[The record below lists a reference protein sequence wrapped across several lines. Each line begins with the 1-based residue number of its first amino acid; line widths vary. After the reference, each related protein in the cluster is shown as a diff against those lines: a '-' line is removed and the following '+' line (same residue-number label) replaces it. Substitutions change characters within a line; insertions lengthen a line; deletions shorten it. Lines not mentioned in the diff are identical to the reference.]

1 MREGIAL
8 QLFCVSLNTELAL
21 LTHKPRAASVH
32 AVGQVVCAGMCVSVC
47 VCRYMYVCVC
57 RNVCPCAC
65 ICVQVCVYLC
75 VHACVFVCAHMCVQ
89 VHVCV
94 MCPCHGLS
102 HLTTMVSPH
111 ALVLTPGAYT
121 HISSPSWRLAH
132 PANCHLLIY
141 YSNIPPPPH
150 HFTATSSTI
159 TPSLSFFHPPFL
171 PLPSPYPTPH
181 TPPPILS
188 PVLDVAA
195 FERLLGPCMDIMK
208 RNFEHYEEQLMQ
220 LFGTTMDITDYR

>member
-8 QLFCVSLNTELAL
+8 RLFCVSLNTELAL

-132 PANCHLLIY
+132 PANSIF
-141 YSNIPPPPH
+141 S
-150 HFTATSSTI
+150 FI
-159 TPSLSFFHPPFL
+159 TPTSLLLPTTSLQPRPPLPRLFLFSTLLFYPSPHPIQPLTL
-171 PLPSPYPTPH
+171 PLPSSPQYWMWLP
-181 TPPPILS
+181 LS
-188 PVLDVAA
+188 VSSV
-195 FERLLGPCMDIMK
+195 RVW
-208 RNFEHYEEQLMQ
+208 
-220 LFGTTMDITDYR
+220 TS